1 MHHIFALPT
10 QIDHEAE
17 GGLLTIKLG
26 LDELEVSAKVR
37 PERPNPGSCM
47 SLWVERK

>member
-37 PERPNPGSCM
+37 DVTLGFPRS
-47 SLWVERK
+47 